1 MAASPPSIIDSGQQP
16 LVHPRD
22 DLHQPPNDRPADRI
36 ARVRLSWGYT
46 TPNRS
51 ALSLL
56 SVPVSRSN
64 LLISAWLE
72 CGIVD
77 GRDAWLPSPSYPSW
91 PQQGTRLVDGLRPLL
106 ECAKP
111 LHGLV
116 FRIKLLDYGSRTVR
130 SDRFYP
136 ISSIALHNC
145 IVSHERST
153 PRQRLHSTSDRL
165 GQVSGWHSMTALPR
179 WIG

>member
-1 MAASPPSIIDSGQQP
+1 VAASPPSVVASEQQL
-16 LVHPRD
+16 LVHPLD

-51 ALSLL
+51 ALSLR
-56 SVPVSRSN
+56 SVAISRSN

-77 GRDAWLPSPSYPSW
+77 GRDAWLPSPPYPSW
-91 PQQGTRLVDGLRPLL
+91 PQQGTRLIDGLRPLL
-106 ECAKP
+106 ECAKA
-111 LHGLV
+111 LHGLILRV
-116 FRIKLLDYGSRTVR
+116 KLLNEAPRTVL

-136 ISSIALHNC
+136 ISSVAWHDC
-145 IVSHERST
+145 IGSHERSM
-153 PRQRLHSTSDRL
+153 PRQLLPSTSERL
-165 GQVSGWHSMTALPR
+165 RQVSG
-179 WIG
+179 